1 MSRSC
6 DLTRR
11 RLLLA
16 SGALA
21 GMAAL
26 PLSRARA
33 AVDQMTWSVWESN
46 GNPAY
51 SEAFENETGIDIRR
65 AYMTSNDAQFAALRT
80 GAAGDWD
87 IVNPSISEM
96 RQFMGADLLQPLDLS
111 QIPNTEH
118 MYPVFAN
125 MTLTKGPD
133 GDVYGIPYLWGANPI
148 VYRQDR
154 IEEEPGYGTLFDE
167 RYAGQISMRD
177 YPLEA
182 VAIGGIYVGVPREEL
197 FDMGS
202 EQLAEVKKALMA
214 QKKLV
219 RSYWQSI
226 GDLTNQF
233 ATGEVDLA
241 FSWRAP
247 YDALKNN
254 VPIAMA
260 RPQPGVFG
268 WCDCFALPKGTT
280 GAVRDAAYDFANYLL
295 GPEYA
300 MPAAMDGNYATTT
313 DVIRD
318 ELSESH
324 RRDLF
329 IEDLDTMN
337 SFIWPT
343 KPANYGEW
351 LKLWTEVKAS

>member
-1 MSRSC
+1 MARPFQ
-6 DLTRR
+6 LTRR
-11 RLLLA
+11 NLLVA
-16 SGALA
+16 GGATA
-21 GMAAL
+21 GAAL
-26 PLSRARA
+26 LPFGHARA
-33 AVDQMTWSVWESN
+33 SVDQLMWSVWESN
-46 GNPAY
+46 GDPAY
-51 SEAFENETGIDIRR
+51 SKAFEDDRGIDIRR

-80 GAAGDWD
+80 GAARDWD

-96 RQFMGADLLQPLDLS
+96 RQYIGADLLQPLDLS
-111 QIPNTEH
+111 QVPNTKH

-125 MTLTKGPD
+125 MTITEGPS
-133 GDVYGIPYLWGANPI
+133 GNTYGIPYLWGANPI
-148 VYRQDR
+148 VYRTDR
-154 IEEEPGYGTLFDE
+154 IEGEPDYATLFDE

-197 FDMGS
+197 FDMTA
-202 EQLAEVKKALMA
+202 EQLAEAKKALMA

-247 YDALKNN
+247 YDALKDEI
-254 VPIAMA
+254 PIAMA
-260 RPQPGVFG
+260 RPNPGVFG
-268 WCDCFALPKGTT
+268 WCDCFALPTHT
-280 GAVRDAAYDFANYLL
+280 AGAEREAAYDFANYLL

-300 MPAAMDGNYATTT
+300 MEAAMDGNYATSTN
-313 DVIRD
+313 VIRD
-318 ELSESH
+318 ELSEAH

-329 IEDLDTMN
+329 IEDLDVMN
-337 SFIWPT
+337 SFLWPT